1 MIIAKFCSPFSNYVS
16 PFAIVKSFSLCLVE
30 NVDESF
36 LPDLVVVRVRYIPRP
51 LALVS
56 FNVCFVV
63 LLFDGKKNL
72 GN

>member
-1 MIIAKFCSPFSNYVS
+1 MIIAKFCSPF
-16 PFAIVKSFSLCLVE
+16 AIEKSFSLCLVE

-63 LLFDGKKNL
+63 LLFDGEKKL
-72 GN
+72 R